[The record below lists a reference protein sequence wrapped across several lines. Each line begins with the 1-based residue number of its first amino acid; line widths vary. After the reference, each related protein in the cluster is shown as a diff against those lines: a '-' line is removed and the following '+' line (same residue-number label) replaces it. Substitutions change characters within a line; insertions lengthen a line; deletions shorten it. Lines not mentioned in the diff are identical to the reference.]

1 MRIRERPRPD
11 SAGPAR
17 PVALVNPTPD
27 EDLVQRLGQGDAWAE
42 EALYRRHFA
51 AVFRTALR
59 LLENRADAED
69 VVQDAFVA
77 AFADIRSLRDPA
89 AFGQWILAITVH
101 RAHRHFRRR
110 SLLRA
115 IGLGRPDDPVMLDQ
129 LVSTDADPALREAL
143 ALVDRE
149 LRKLPPRK
157 RAAWVLRRIEGHA
170 LAEVATACACSLATA
185 KRWIRLANARIAPYI
200 DLEVSDESIR

>member
-1 MRIRERPRPD
+1 MRTRERPRPG
-11 SAGPAR
+11 SAGTAR

-69 VVQDAFVA
+69 VVQDVFVA

-89 AFGQWILAITVH
+89 AFGQWILGIAVH
-101 RAHRHFRRR
+101 RAHRYFRRR
-110 SLLRA
+110 RLLRA
-115 IGLGRPDDPVMLDQ
+115 IGLGRPDDPVTLDEMACAD
-129 LVSTDADPALREAL
+129 TDPAVREAL

-157 RAAWVLRRIEGHA
+157 RAAWVLRRIEGYS
-170 LAEVATACACSLATA
+170 LEEVAAACACSLATA
-185 KRWIRLANARIAPYI
+185 KRWIRLANARIAPHI
-200 DLEVSDESIR
+200 DLEVSDES